1 MGATT
6 SAAENTTVVDTVTV
20 TIPISCTM
28 SSTIDTAHSDTIAN
42 GTYKA
47 DIGTTTFKTVC
58 NDDNGYSVYAV
69 GYSDDTH
76 GNTKMLNSAGDTT
89 QDIIT
94 GTATSGNTSN
104 WAMKLSP
111 VAGTFAPTIENGFD
125 NYHIVPDTY
134 IKVATFPSITDQATG
149 SSFKSTY
156 AVNVSS
162 TQKAGT
168 YIGKVKYTMV
178 HPASQTP
185 VEPVTCDPGKICYNP
200 NASGVADTMG
210 DQDDKMVDGYAFETD
225 CYNAGGDID
234 WNTWPTTLTCLDTN
248 DDPITIPLTYTN
260 NVQLWASNFR
270 RAGYGFA
277 GWKDES
283 GTLYGPN
290 QIIDT
295 TTMDLTTKGLVLYA
309 NWVQSAGNLQNWSG
323 CSSLGNGQVTALTDT
338 RDNNVYAVAK
348 LADGNC
354 WMIENLRLGST
365 ATTTLTP
372 TDSNVTANFTLSAS
386 TNPAAW
392 CTNWNATCID
402 QSLLNSDNTTNSVA
416 NMTTADANI
425 YSYGNYYN
433 WYSATAGTGI
443 YSMTSRNATSAIC
456 PIGWRLPAHAEA
468 NTDFY
473 KLASTISGKTLDFTS
488 IDTYWTDA
496 DAETVRSA
504 LQSYPNNFIAS
515 GAVNGSAFEIRGYGV
530 DYWSASVLVGDVSRA
545 YALYFLPGYV
555 RPGTSNLIKVY
566 GSAVRCMFGSA
577 FPSVAP

>member
-1 MGATT
+1 MPKKYLLYIIVTNLVVLFGMGATT
-6 SAAENTTVVDTVTV
+6 SAANDTTVVDTVTV

-134 IKVATFPSITDQATG
+134 IKVATFPSMTDQTTG

-178 HPASQTP
+178 HPASEAP
-185 VEPVTCDPGKICYNP
+185 IEPVTCDPGKICYNP

-210 DQDDKMVDGYAFETD
+210 DQTITSG
-225 CYNAGGDID
+225 
-234 WNTWPTTLTCLDTN
+234 TTS
-248 DDPITIPLTYTN
+248 
-260 NVQLWASNFR
+260 VELWASNFR
-270 RAGYGFA
+270 RADYGFA

-295 TTMDLTTKGLVLYA
+295 STMDLTTKGLVLYA

-323 CSSLGNGQVTALTDT
+323 CSSMNNGQVTALTDT
-338 RDNNVYAVAK
+338 RDSNVYTVAK

-365 ATTTLTP
+365 TATTLTP
-372 TDSNVTANFTLSAS
+372 TDSNVASNFTLSAS
-386 TNPAAW
+386 TNPTAW
-392 CTNWNATCID
+392 CEDDNATCFD
-402 QSLLNSDNTTNSVA
+402 QSMLNSDNTTNSVA
-416 NMTTADANI
+416 SMTTPDANI

-433 WYSATAGTGI
+433 WYSVTAGTGT
-443 YSMTSRNATSAIC
+443 YSMTSGNATGSIC
-456 PIGWRLPAHAEA
+456 PIGWRLPAEA
-468 NTDFY
+468 GQNTDFY
-473 KLASTISGKTLDFTS
+473 KLASTISGKTLLYHS
-488 IDTYWTDA
+488 NRWTGA

-515 GAVNGSAFEIRGYGV
+515 GAIYGFGFGSRGASG
-530 DYWSASVLVGDVSRA
+530 DYWSASASYMD
-545 YALYFLPGYV
+545 YACELSFYSDYV
-555 RPGTSNLIKVY
+555 YPSTYSNKSY
-566 GSAVRCMFGSA
+566 GFAVRCMFGSA
-577 FPSVAP
+577 FPSTTP